1 MTTVLRAM
9 RRRFGISAPRVAVRT
24 RVPWYW
30 LPMAAAILVVVSS
43 LVAWVLWRGGVGA
56 VGETEAIAELHQL
69 RTRVEVLDEEN
80 RRLRE
85 AVAGSERQIQIEAA
99 THESV
104 ARQGRA
110 IAAENA
116 SLREDL
122 AFFQSLAPHPGDGGI
137 TVNRFEIE
145 PGLLDGDRRFR
156 LLVVQP
162 RERGHDFRGRLQLA
176 VQVEQDGVRKTLSV
190 PAAGEDPA
198 QLSLAFRFFQRIE
211 GSFRIPPGAAVKRVE
226 VLVMEQGFSSARSSR
241 TFDF

>member
-1 MTTVLRAM
+1 M

-30 LPMAAAILVVVSS
+30 SLTAAVTLILALSVG
-43 LVAWVLWRGGVGA
+43 AWVLLRTGTG
-56 VGETEAIAELHQL
+56 VGETETITELRRL
-69 RTRVEVLDEEN
+69 RERVEVLDEEN

-85 AVAGSERQIQIEAA
+85 TVAGGERQIQIEAA
-99 THESV
+99 THESI

-116 SLREDL
+116 ALREDL
-122 AFFQSLAPHPGDGGI
+122 AFFQSMAPHPGDGGI
-137 TVNRFEIE
+137 TVNRFELE

-176 VQVEQDGVRKTLSV
+176 VEVEQDGARKTVQV
-190 PAAGEDPA
+190 PPPGENPA
-198 QLSLAFRFFQRIE
+198 QLSLEFRFFQRVE
-211 GSFRIPPGAAVKRVE
+211 GGFRIPPGAAVKRVE

-241 TFDF
+241 TFNF